1 MMGGAGLVSCLTFI
15 WLSAP
20 DLALTQLLVE
30 IVTTAL
36 LLLGLRWLPK
46 RVRDLSGFTPASRRR
61 ATLRRGMDMTIAI
74 VCGLSVAVAVFVVMA
89 TAAPDSI
96 SRYFLE
102 RSYSD
107 AGGLNVVNVL
117 LVDFRA
123 FDTLGEMTV
132 LGVVALTVFAL
143 LRRFRPAADSLASP
157 VQQLTQNVYDRDR
170 KDREIGDTLADYMLV
185 PRVIMKWLF
194 PAIIVFA
201 IYLFM

>member
-1 MMGGAGLVSCLTFI
+1 RDIFESVMNGATNAARWLDARLNPWPLQTQLRILLVVTLLAGVLAALYRTSMIDLADFRLSQVDPVFVVLWILGCGCALGAAYQAKFHRLAAVVMMGGAGLVSCLTFI

-61 ATLRRGMDMTIAI
+61 ATLRRGIDMTIAI

-107 AGGLNVVNVL
+107 AG
-117 LVDFRA
+117 
-123 FDTLGEMTV
+123 
-132 LGVVALTVFAL
+132 
-143 LRRFRPAADSLASP
+143 
-157 VQQLTQNVYDRDR
+157 
-170 KDREIGDTLADYMLV
+170 
-185 PRVIMKWLF
+185 
-194 PAIIVFA
+194 
-201 IYLFM
+201 